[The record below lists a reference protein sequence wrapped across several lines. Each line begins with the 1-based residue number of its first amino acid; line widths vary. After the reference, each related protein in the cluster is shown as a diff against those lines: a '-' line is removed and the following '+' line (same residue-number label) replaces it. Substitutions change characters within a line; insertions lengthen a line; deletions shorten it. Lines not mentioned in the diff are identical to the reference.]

1 MTSLGSELVRFE
13 KATRLL
19 QALIKGKEETDGQ
32 GPSLFA
38 TLAASIQ
45 QQQQGD
51 TTTPNAAHAAH
62 DAGVLRLREQQRVS
76 AAALQEI
83 QTNFEE
89 LRTNNKEDIQN
100 LLHSQCSICVHE
112 NQRPIEEAKHDDR
125 RRHKQATL
133 RLMSLCLFAS
143 LPLLCCVSPCAQSG
157 ALWKP
162 ARLRWSIRARPLA
175 PRTRWLHG
183 RAHARSGPPWRRRCW
198 PQRT

>member
-45 QQQQGD
+45 QQQQGGD
-51 TTTPNAAHAAH
+51 ATTPSAAHAAH

-100 LLHSQCSICVHE
+100 LLHSQC
-112 NQRPIEEAKHDDR
+112 N
-125 RRHKQATL
+125 RH
-133 RLMSLCLFAS
+133 S
-143 LPLLCCVSPCAQSG
+143 
-157 ALWKP
+157 
-162 ARLRWSIRARPLA
+162 
-175 PRTRWLHG
+175 
-183 RAHARSGPPWRRRCW
+183 
-198 PQRT
+198 